1 MTFSICVHETYVDA
15 ADERADRFGVAVTTR
30 LPAVGSLCPY
40 VSEHGAIATQS
51 MVNERLGQLGLDYV
65 ADGVAVGDA
74 LEALLNADDGKPERQ
89 VHGVDAE
96 GTFTFSG
103 SECHGWYGAHE
114 GEGYTVAGNLLT
126 GASVI
131 EAVADSYESSDREEP
146 LAPRLI
152 DALAAGQA
160 EGGDKREVLSV
171 QSAAL
176 NVVTTGDEE
185 AGGYGNDLRVD
196 ASDSPVRDLRE
207 TYRSA
212 TVEFARAAEA
222 YERERER

>member
-1 MTFSICVHETYVDA
+1 MTFSICVHETYADA
-15 ADERADRFGVAVTTR
+15 AGERHERFGVAVTTR

-51 MVNERLGQLGLDYV
+51 MVNERLGAVGLDHV

-74 LEALLNADDGKPERQ
+74 LEALLRADDGRSERQ
-89 VHGVDAE
+89 IHGVDSE
-96 GTFTFSG
+96 GTFAFSG
-103 SECHGWYGAHE
+103 ADCHGWYGERE
-114 GEGYTVAGNLLT
+114 GEHYTVAGNLLT
-126 GASVI
+126 GASVVD
-131 EAVADSYESSDREEP
+131 AVADSYESSDPDDP

-160 EGGDKREVLSV
+160 EGGDKRETLTV

-176 NVVTTGDEE
+176 TVVTTAAEE
-185 AGGYGNDLRVD
+185 ESGGYGNDLRVD
-196 ASDSPVRDLRE
+196 ASESPVRDLRE
-207 TYRSA
+207 TYRAA

-222 YERERER
+222 YERGE

>member
-1 MTFSICVHETYVDA
+1 MTFSICVHETDADA
-15 ADERADRFGVAVTTR
+15 AGEPADRFGVAVTTR
-30 LPAVGSLCPY
+30 LPAVGSLCPH

-51 MVNERLGQLGLDYV
+51 MVNERLGEVGLDHV
-65 ADGVAVGDA
+65 ADGVAVDDA
-74 LEALLNADDGKPERQ
+74 LEALLNADDGRAERQ

-96 GTFTFSG
+96 GTFAFSG
-103 SECHGWYGAHE
+103 PECHGWYGARE
-114 GEGYTVAGNLLT
+114 GENYTVAGNLLT
-126 GASVI
+126 GASVV
-131 EAVADSYESSDREEP
+131 EAVADAYESSDREEA

-160 EGGDKREVLSV
+160 EGGDKRELLTV
-171 QSAAL
+171 QSAAVE
-176 NVVTTGDEE
+176 VVTTGGEE

-222 YERERER
+222 YERDR